1 MQFIVANVRTEVRS
15 YVAPSS
21 AALISVMLLDERLN
35 YSKQQVPVS
44 LSETV
49 SQQTYQRTVRVS
61 ASSLHAG
68 CLSLLYPSGHIGNLS
83 IPYSLSLSFV
93 W

>member
-35 YSKQQVPVS
+35 YSKQQK
-44 LSETV
+44 LS
-49 SQQTYQRTVRVS
+49 QCQKLY
-61 ASSLHAG
+61 
-68 CLSLLYPSGHIGNLS
+68 LSKLTKEQ
-83 IPYSLSLSFV
+83 
-93 W
+93 